1 MDDYKYIE
9 NDLEDIKIV
18 IKHSE
23 YLNKAK
29 LKIKEALDMLS
40 DIEDF
45 TDERYSNLDDIYEN
59 IINLIIDRE
68 NYLTTQEV

>member
-9 NDLEDIKIV
+9 NDLEN
-18 IKHSE
+18 
-23 YLNKAK
+23 LNKAK